1 MRVLLIIM
9 AILPSIAVA
18 LRFWSRT
25 KLPTKGSFPRLWW
38 DDWAALLAGMINIAV
53 CAMGLKMCDIG
64 MGRHVEVVSAEHLT
78 IFLKLLWAEYFVF
91 DTGTSVAKASALF
104 FYSRL
109 FSQANTRFRYCI
121 YVVHALNALWLVG
134 ILLSVI
140 FECTPIQKVWYPT
153 LPGRCDNSRIL
164 WMGSGIPSLIIDVFI
179 LVLPVPMVLRL
190 KMNPTRKMLA
200 IGVIVLGYLV
210 VVVSIGR
217 LVSIVQSGDGLQT
230 DPTFNIITPVYWLGS
245 EIPISV
251 ISVCLPSIFLL
262 IRHLCARQFQSLGGG
277 STSTPQ
283 DSYRSSTRKLIYQ
296 KRPERGSSLGGG
308 VPRGDFPHPADSNND
323 IVPLNW
329 VEPSIIAPQSMR
341 GSAPRAGEIMVKN
354 DIVVS

>member
-1 MRVLLIIM
+1 MMII
-9 AILPSIAVA
+9 
-18 LRFWSRT
+18 T
-25 KLPTKGSFPRLWW
+25 
-38 DDWAALLAGMINIAV
+38 
-53 CAMGLKMCDIG
+53 
-64 MGRHVEVVSAEHLT
+64 
-78 IFLKLLWAEYFVF
+78 Y
-91 DTGTSVAKASALF
+91 
-104 FYSRL
+104 
-109 FSQANTRFRYCI
+109 
-121 YVVHALNALWLVG
+121 
-134 ILLSVI
+134 
-140 FECTPIQKVWYPT
+140 
-153 LPGRCDNSRIL
+153 
-164 WMGSGIPSLIIDVFI
+164 
-179 LVLPVPMVLRL
+179 
-190 KMNPTRKMLA
+190 
-200 IGVIVLGYLV
+200 
-210 VVVSIGR
+210 
-217 LVSIVQSGDGLQT
+217 QT
-230 DPTFNIITPVYWLGS
+230 VNIITPVYWLGS

>member
-1 MRVLLIIM
+1 MSGTTEVNLQEDRGPRMRVLLIIM

-38 DDWAALLAGMINIAV
+38 DDWAALLAGMINTAV
-53 CAMGLKMCDIG
+53 CAMGLKMCDIS
-64 MGRHVEVVSAEHLT
+64 MGRHVEVVSAENLT

-200 IGVIVLGYLV
+200 IGVIVLGYL
-210 VVVSIGR
+210 
-217 LVSIVQSGDGLQT
+217 
-230 DPTFNIITPVYWLGS
+230 
-245 EIPISV
+245 
-251 ISVCLPSIFLL
+251 
-262 IRHLCARQFQSLGGG
+262 
-277 STSTPQ
+277 
-283 DSYRSSTRKLIYQ
+283 
-296 KRPERGSSLGGG
+296 
-308 VPRGDFPHPADSNND
+308 
-323 IVPLNW
+323 
-329 VEPSIIAPQSMR
+329 
-341 GSAPRAGEIMVKN
+341 
-354 DIVVS
+354 